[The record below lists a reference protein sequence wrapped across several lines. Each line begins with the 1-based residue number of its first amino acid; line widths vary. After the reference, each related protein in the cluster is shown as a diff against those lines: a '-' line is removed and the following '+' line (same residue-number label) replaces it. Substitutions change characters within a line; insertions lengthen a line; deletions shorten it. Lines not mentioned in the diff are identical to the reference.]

1 MSTEPKRKRNE
12 RHRAGARVLRYQ
24 RPSTP
29 PASRRPSGGG
39 PRFVN
44 SIERECAQ
52 ILDSYGVR
60 WEYEPRTFVLERD
73 VTGRVVSA
81 FTPDFYLSEHDLF
94 IELTAMKQ
102 SRVARKNRKV
112 RMFRERYPHL
122 RVKVIYRRDLER
134 LAQLLW
140 EATREAA

>member
-1 MSTEPKRKRNE
+1 MRTEPKRKRDE
-12 RHRAGARVLRYQ
+12 RHRAGTRVLRLQ
-24 RPSTP
+24 RSSATHM
-29 PASRRPSGGG
+29 SRRPSAGG

-44 SIERECAQ
+44 SIELECAR

-81 FTPDFYLSEHDLF
+81 FTPDFYLPEHGLF

-112 RMFRERYPHL
+112 RMLRELYPHV
-122 RVKVIYRRDLER
+122 RVQVIYRRDLDR
-134 LAQLLW
+134 LAELLW
-140 EATREAA
+140 DATREAA